1 MQTIASVIDD
11 ESPSIKRTGC
21 WLTASG
27 GDSRES
33 ATEIN
38 RQTCLVR
45 MERWCKRPP
54 LDWRWSRLCK
64 PHLMQGQ
71 KGIMCLFSHA
81 PNEPLESVVNGRA
94 R

>member
-1 MQTIASVIDD
+1 MQTIASLRDE

-27 GDSRES
+27 GDPRES

-38 RQTCLVR
+38 RLRNWVR

-54 LDWRWSRLCK
+54 LGWRYPRLCK

-71 KGIMCLFSHA
+71 KDNTLVLSCPFSTA
-81 PNEPLESVVNGRA
+81 
-94 R
+94 